1 MINVLDQKDAGD
13 APKDNGKTQS
23 HGSKEFK
30 VQNLVEEKDLSDFY
44 TRAVG
49 HRLSKRLDV

>member
-13 APKDNGKTQS
+13 APEDNGKTQS

-49 HRLSKRLDV
+49 HRLWKTLDV

>member
-13 APKDNGKTQS
+13 APEDNGKTQS

-30 VQNLVEEKDLSDFY
+30 GQNLVEEEDLSDFD

-49 HRLSKRLDV
+49 HRLWKRLDA